1 MLPNKVHI
9 ADDIAVGIADDI
21 TVGIPVGIADDIAV
35 GIPEALL
42 ISANWSGVIL
52 LC

>member
-1 MLPNKVHI
+1 MLPNKVH
-9 ADDIAVGIADDI
+9 IADDI

-35 GIPEALL
+35 GIPEALF